1 MDSVQT
7 EAREDSRGRKD
18 RTDSTRKGV
27 KVSSPNRSVSK
38 YLAEI
43 GRKGGQA
50 KVPKGAAALS
60 AEERK
65 ALGQRGARARWG
77 KKKKAGK

>member
-1 MDSVQT
+1 
-7 EAREDSRGRKD
+7 
-18 RTDSTRKGV
+18 
-27 KVSSPNRSVSK
+27 VSK

-43 GRKGGQA
+43 GRKGGQV

-65 ALGQRGARARWG
+65 ALGQRGARVRWG
-77 KKKKAGK
+77 KKKKPK